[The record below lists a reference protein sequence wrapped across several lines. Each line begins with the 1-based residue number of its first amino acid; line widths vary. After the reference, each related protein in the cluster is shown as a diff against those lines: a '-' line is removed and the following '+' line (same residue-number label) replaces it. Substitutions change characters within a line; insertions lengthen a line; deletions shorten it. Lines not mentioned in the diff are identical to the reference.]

1 MGWGTVEQ
9 QMRWMEEEVRCFGRN
24 MERHEAITLRG
35 RFGTVWQ
42 KGGSG
47 WGRGVSRLRDSCI
60 GLGITGELWDRRI
73 REMEGSGA
81 HLSGSAP
88 V

>member
-1 MGWGTVEQ
+1 
-9 QMRWMEEEVRCFGRN
+9 MRPVS
-24 MERHEAITLRG
+24 LRG

-42 KGGSG
+42 KGESG
-47 WGRGVSRLRDSCI
+47 WGRGVSMLRDSCI
-60 GLGITGELWDRRI
+60 GLGTIGELWVGRI
-73 REMEGSGA
+73 RGIRGSGA